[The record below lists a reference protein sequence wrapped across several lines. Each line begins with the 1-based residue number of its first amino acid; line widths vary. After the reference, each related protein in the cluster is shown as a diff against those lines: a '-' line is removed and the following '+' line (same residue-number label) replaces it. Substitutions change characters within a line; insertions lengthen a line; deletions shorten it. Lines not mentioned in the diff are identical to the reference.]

1 MSILKLASHS
11 PFLHS
16 KQRRPVIIVVF
27 FSRARHQLHFHG
39 SQRWPQQPEQGKH
52 PLLIFSRLFRPL
64 GVGLVQSVLLL
75 GVEHPPIWVPELRPT
90 LQKHCFSKKTLS
102 SSTFGLLFLLSKPL
116 SGRGGV
122 WLQRSSHKVRYVH
135 FALAK
140 KSERSKCFVL
150 VGGYP
155 VATIPIEEA
164 KFHLYLSVTCAA
176 CIGTFEAGNVYF

>member
-1 MSILKLASHS
+1 MKLASHS

-122 WLQRSSHKVRYVH
+122 WLQRSSHKVRYIYILLLKGAN
-135 FALAK
+135 AL
-140 KSERSKCFVL
+140 FWLL
-150 VGGYP
+150 V
-155 VATIPIEEA
+155 I
-164 KFHLYLSVTCAA
+164 L
-176 CIGTFEAGNVYF
+176 